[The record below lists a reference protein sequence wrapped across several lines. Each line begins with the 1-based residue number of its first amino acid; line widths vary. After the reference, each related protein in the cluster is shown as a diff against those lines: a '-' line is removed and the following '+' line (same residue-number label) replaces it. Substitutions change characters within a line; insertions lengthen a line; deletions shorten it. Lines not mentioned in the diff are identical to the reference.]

1 MIIGCF
7 QIGGDQIE
15 VIVDANNLMFRD
27 TTSGTTT
34 TIQGLRLNKA
44 GVIKEHPD
52 LKDDEDWRK
61 KSMDRLKEHM
71 KKIKT
76 EDKKIEYVKDELEK
90 HGYTPL
96 FKQRA
101 GFRPKL
107 FK

>member
-1 MIIGCF
+1 MILGNF
-7 QIGGDQIE
+7 QLGGDQIE
-15 VIVDANNLMFRD
+15 IIVDKENIMFRD
-27 TTSGTTT
+27 TSSGTTT
-34 TIQGLRLNKA
+34 TVHGLRLSKS

-61 KSMDRLKEHM
+61 KALDRLKEHV

-76 EDKKIEYVKDELEK
+76 EDKKMNYIKDELSK

-101 GFRPKL
+101 GWRPQK
-107 FK
+107 F

>member
-1 MIIGCF
+1 MILGNF
-7 QIGGDQIE
+7 QLGGDQIE
-15 VIVDANNLMFRD
+15 SIVDKENIMFRD
-27 TTSGTTT
+27 TSSGTTT
-34 TIQGLRLNKA
+34 TVHGLRLSKS

-61 KSMDRLKEHM
+61 KALDRLKEHV

-76 EDKKIEYVKDELEK
+76 EDKKMNYIKDELSK

-101 GFRPKL
+101 GWRPQK
-107 FK
+107 F